1 MIILMMIL
9 FKAIKRD
16 DVPPVAILNYQRV
29 YHGISLAI
37 KDVFFSHA
45 ETWGFKQEN
54 LGFHLAKWGF
64 IVGSMKDLV
73 IKI

>member
-1 MIILMMIL
+1 MIILMIILMMIL

-37 KDVFFSHA
+37 KDVFFSC
-45 ETWGFKQEN
+45 GN
-54 LGFHLAKWGF
+54 LG
-64 IVGSMKDLV
+64 I
-73 IKI
+73 

>member
-9 FKAIKRD
+9 FKAIKHD

-37 KDVFFSHA
+37 KDVFFLMRKLGDLSRK
-45 ETWGFKQEN
+45 TWDFT
-54 LGFHLAKWGF
+54 
-64 IVGSMKDLV
+64 
-73 IKI
+73 